1 MKANNKYL
9 IFLVLTMILLSWCSL
24 FGKKSGSVIVIM
36 ELADRTPLGDV
47 EVTITKDKTVVKGNT
62 DDKGMVKL
70 EAPAGEYTLTSSIVL
85 YDESKYTTEKKII
98 IKANEVTNVTVKD
111 EVLGL
116 ATIEVV
122 YTKTSEPLGNST
134 VIVVKGDK
142 DYPLKTNADGKASFY
157 AKKGTC
163 QVKASALGVESEV
176 QELAVTAGV
185 MPVSQISV
193 LAIYTQD
200 FSDNQLPDDFK
211 IIQDTWVVEDG
222 RLIGDSPSSSDQTSI
237 VFGPFMSDLV
247 YSADVSFISAVS
259 SSRWFSIFF
268 RAKTTGE
275 PPYHMFTIRQDATA
289 QNGTELAFRKPDGS
303 WDVRRKKPYKT
314 AMTIGQTFNIKV
326 AVRGDI
332 FLYFINDELQYAA
345 IEAPYSYEGIFG
357 FHVNGARVAFDNI
370 KIEPYDKTKYAE
382 YELQV
387 E

>member
-1 MKANNKYL
+1 MKVKNKYL
-9 IFLVLTMILLSWCSL
+9 IFLVLTMILLSGCSL
-24 FGKKSGSVIVIM
+24 FGKKSGSVIVKM
-36 ELADRTPLGDV
+36 ELADGAPLKNV
-47 EVTITKDKTVVKGNT
+47 EVNITKDKTVVKGKT
-62 DDKGMVKL
+62 DAKGIVKL
-70 EAPAGEYTLTSSIVL
+70 EARAGDYTLTSSIVL
-85 YDESKYTTEKKII
+85 YDGSKHTLEKKVI
-98 IKANEVTNVTVKD
+98 IKADEVTNVTVKD

-122 YTKTSEPLGNST
+122 YTPTSEPLGKST

-142 DYPLKTNADGKASFY
+142 NYPLLTDTNGKASFY

-176 QELAVTAGV
+176 QELAITSSV
-185 MPVSQISV
+185 MPVFQISV

-200 FSDNQLPDDFK
+200 FSENKLPDDFM
-211 IIQDTWVVEDG
+211 IVEGSWVVEDG

-237 VFGPFMSDLV
+237 VFGPFMTDLV

-268 RAKTTGE
+268 RAKETGK

-289 QNGTELAFRKPDGS
+289 DNGTELAFRKPDS
-303 WDVRRKKPYKT
+303 AWDVRRKKSYKT
-314 AMTIGQTFNIKV
+314 VMTLGETYNIKV

-332 FLYFINDELQYAA
+332 FLYFINNELQFAA
-345 IEAPYSYEGIFG
+345 TETPYSYEGIFG

-370 KIEPYDKTKYAE
+370 KIEPYDKSKYAE